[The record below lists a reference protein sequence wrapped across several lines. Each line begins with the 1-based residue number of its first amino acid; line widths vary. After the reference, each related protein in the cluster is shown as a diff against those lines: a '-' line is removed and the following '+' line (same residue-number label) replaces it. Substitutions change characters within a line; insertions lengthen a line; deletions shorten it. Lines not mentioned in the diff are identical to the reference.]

1 MNSLF
6 HLRPCLKDCPFKSEF
21 YCLFLQRIHHGSW
34 YVVASEFGIYPD
46 SLNLNSESEYRSTRQ
61 LSTFCLHK
69 ARKSNEFYRI
79 SKTKSPSNAMLTG
92 FFFLVAHWR
101 LELQTPWLKV
111 KCSTDWASEP
121 YGWGG
126 RIRTCECGSQ
136 RPVPYPLATPQ
147 CGEHERLKKWG
158 GIWDSNPWFLVP
170 QTSALTSWT
179 NPTMEFR
186 ALKL

>member
-1 MNSLF
+1 MAVDMWLPLNS
-6 HLRPCLKDCPFKSEF
+6 
-21 YCLFLQRIHHGSW
+21 GSTQTLLI
-34 YVVASEFGIYPD
+34 ST
-46 SLNLNSESEYRSTRQ
+46 SESEYRSTRQ
-61 LSTFCLHK
+61 LPTNCLQSTPKIANCQ
-69 ARKSNEFYRI
+69 RI
-79 SKTKSPSNAMLTG
+79 LTNQKPAKRNVG
-92 FFFLVAHWR
+92 GQFFLVAHWR